1 MCSNKQKG
9 HFKKGN
15 DMLGREWGCHL
26 NTIVINLYT
35 VVVFSLFLCVF
46 HLFSFINI
54 HIISRFFFARDT
66 RENIFP
72 SNYLNIDFIMLVK
85 QK

>member
-1 MCSNKQKG
+1 MSAQRHVKRVLKVCSNKQKG

-35 VVVFSLFLCVF
+35 VVVFSLFLCVIPPF
-46 HLFSFINI
+46 FSSPEPKA
-54 HIISRFFFARDT
+54 HR
-66 RENIFP
+66 
-72 SNYLNIDFIMLVK
+72 
-85 QK
+85 